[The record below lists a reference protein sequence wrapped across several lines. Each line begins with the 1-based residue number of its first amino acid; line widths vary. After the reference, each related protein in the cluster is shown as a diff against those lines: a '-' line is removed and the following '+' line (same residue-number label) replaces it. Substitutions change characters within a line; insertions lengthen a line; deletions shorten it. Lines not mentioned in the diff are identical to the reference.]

1 MNKIKLFSLLI
12 PCLLIFA
19 SSIAVSAT
27 TICVPDDYSTIQ
39 EAINAASSGDT
50 VVVRD
55 GTYTE
60 NVIVNK
66 DHLTIRSE
74 NGARVTIIE
83 AVRIDESVFRI
94 NTDYIT
100 IQGFTAKLGC
110 SGIYLINADY
120 CNIFGNITSSNTN
133 NGIYLVRS
141 SDNTL
146 NGNTASD
153 NSYGI
158 HLVYSSSND
167 LINNTAS
174 GNSDKGIHLV
184 SSSSDNT
191 LNGNIALDNSYGIHL
206 AYSSGNDVI
215 NNTTSG
221 NSDDG
226 IYLRGSSNNRIWF
239 NNFMANRSNIFSVD
253 SAGTVLSSPEE
264 ITYTYNGNAYT
275 SHLGNY
281 WDNYTGEDAD
291 NNGIGDAPY
300 ISVAGQDNYP
310 LMESS
315 ENYIIPATEPKIQRA
330 DEGELHSS
338 SPKF

>member
-12 PCLLIFA
+12 PCLLILA

-66 DHLTIRSE
+66 DHLTIKSE

-83 AVRIDESVFRI
+83 AVRINDSVFTI
-94 NTDYIT
+94 NTDYVT
-100 IQGFTAKLGC
+100 IQGFAAKRGS
-110 SGIYLINADY
+110 SGIYLIDADY

-133 NGIYLVRS
+133 NGIYLVRSSDNTLNGNTASDNSEKGIYVRDSSNNDLINNTASGNSDKGIYLVRS

-174 GNSDKGIHLV
+174 GNSD
-184 SSSSDNT
+184 
-191 LNGNIALDNSYGIHL
+191 
-206 AYSSGNDVI
+206 
-215 NNTTSG
+215 
-221 NSDDG
+221 DG

-239 NNFMANRSNIFSVD
+239 NNFIANRSNIFSVD
-253 SAGTVLSSPEE
+253 STGTVLSSPEE

-330 DEGELHSS
+330 DEGKLHSS

>member
-27 TICVPDDYSTIQ
+27 AICVPDDYSTIQ

-83 AVRIDESVFRI
+83 AVRIDDSVFRI

-110 SGIYLINADY
+110 SGIYLIDADY
-120 CNIFGNITSSNTN
+120 CNIFNNITSSNTN

-146 NGNTASD
+146 NGNTAS
-153 NSYGI
+153 
-158 HLVYSSSND
+158 
-167 LINNTAS
+167 
-174 GNSDKGIHLV
+174 GNSEKGIYV
-184 SSSSDNT
+184 RD
-191 LNGNIALDNSYGIHL
+191 
-206 AYSSGNDVI
+206 
-215 NNTTSG
+215 
-221 NSDDG
+221 
-226 IYLRGSSNNRIWF
+226 SSNNRIWF
-239 NNFMANRSNIFSVD
+239 NNFIANRSNIFPVD
-253 SAGTVLSSPEE
+253 STRTVLSSPEE
-264 ITYTYNGNAYT
+264 ITYTYNGNTYT

-291 NNGIGDAPY
+291 NNGIGDTPY